1 MLIFCDFFEKSCYF
15 LKFSYNI
22 FMLTIVV
29 RAIIIYVVVLFLY
42 RLMGKRQLGQMQP
55 FELVLTLIIADLA
68 TIPMAEVS
76 VPVLHGIVPLLTLVI
91 VHFVLTF
98 LCKISNRFAW
108 FLSGKPVIVIN
119 PNGIDYKALKNLN
132 ISVDDVFEAIRGCGY
147 FSIEQIQYAIM
158 ETNGK
163 MSVMPKSQFAPVSVG
178 DMKFDVEKSAI
189 PVNIINEGKIV
200 KENLQIAGIDENDI
214 KNILLQ
220 AKIKKVKD
228 VLILTVDKNGQV
240 YIQKF
245 YDKYQT
251 LQIQKLGRVQ
261 E

>member
-1 MLIFCDFFEKSCYF
+1 
-15 LKFSYNI
+15 
-22 FMLTIVV
+22 MLTIVL
-29 RAIIIYVVVLFLY
+29 RAIIIYLVVLFLY

-76 VPVLHGIVPLLTLVI
+76 VPVLHGIVPVFTLVI
-91 VHFVLTF
+91 LHFVLTF
-98 LCKISNRFAW
+98 CSSISNKFAS

-119 PNGIDYKALKNLN
+119 PDGIDHKALKNLN

-163 MSVMPKSQFAPVSVG
+163 MSVLPKSEFCPVTVQ
-178 DMKFDVEKSAI
+178 DMKLDVEKSVI
-189 PVNIINEGKIV
+189 PINIINEGKVI
-200 KENLQIAGIDENDI
+200 KDNLQIAHIDEIKVKDI
-214 KNILLQ
+214 LSQ
-220 AKIKKVKD
+220 ANIKKVKD
-228 VLILTVDKNGQV
+228 VLIMTIDKNGGV
-240 YIQKF
+240 YLQEYGK
-245 YDKYQT
+245 KYQT
-251 LQIQKLGRVQ
+251 LQSEPLGQVN

>member
-1 MLIFCDFFEKSCYF
+1 
-15 LKFSYNI
+15 
-22 FMLTIVV
+22 
-29 RAIIIYVVVLFLY
+29 
-42 RLMGKRQLGQMQP
+42 MQP

-163 MSVMPKSQFAPVSVG
+163 MSVMPKSQFAPVTVG

>member
-1 MLIFCDFFEKSCYF
+1 M
-15 LKFSYNI
+15 
-22 FMLTIVV
+22 
-29 RAIIIYVVVLFLY
+29 Y

-91 VHFVLTF
+91 LHFVLTF
-98 LCKISNRFAW
+98 LSKISNKFAS

-119 PNGIDYKALKNLN
+119 PDGIDYKALKNLN
-132 ISVDDVFEAIRGCGY
+132 ISVDDVFEAIRGYGY
-147 FSIEQIQYAIM
+147 FKIEQIQYAIM

-163 MSVMPKSQFAPVSVG
+163 MSVLPKSQYAPVTVE
-178 DMKFDVEKSAI
+178 DMQLETEKSAI
-189 PVNIINEGKIV
+189 PINIINEGKIV
-200 KENLQIAGIDENDI
+200 KDNLPIADI
-214 KNILLQ
+214 NETDVKNILER

-228 VLILTVDKNGQV
+228 VLILTVDKNGAV

-245 YDKYQT
+245 NEKYQT
-251 LQIQKLGRVQ
+251 MQLKPLGQVQ